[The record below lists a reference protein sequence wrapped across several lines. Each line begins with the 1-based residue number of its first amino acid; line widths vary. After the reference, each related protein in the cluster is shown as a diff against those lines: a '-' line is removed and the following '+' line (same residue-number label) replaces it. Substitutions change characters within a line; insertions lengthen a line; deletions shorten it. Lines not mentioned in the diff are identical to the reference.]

1 MKNIFTE
8 NLPTKLMAL
17 VMAFALWLYAINRHT
32 GDLSATVSLTV
43 SVPEGIAIVEQST
56 EEVTI
61 HVQGPQNV
69 IDTVD
74 GMIKDHKIWAQ
85 YVIRESPDGIEDQL
99 KQSIFIRREH
109 LDLPP
114 AVKLVSVYP
123 DKIDVVL
130 GKLQKKK

>member
-114 AVKLVSVYP
+114 IQCCK
-123 DKIDVVL
+123 
-130 GKLQKKK
+130 